1 MSDIILKIWKSFRSI
16 PLWVQIWVSFW
27 LVPVNLA
34 SLAFAAEDWGA
45 TVALLAIIAMALNV
59 IILFIEQRFSR
70 TMALPH
76 LPFWT
81 ALVILIVILRPDST
95 TPFGIYLMVLG
106 VTNTV
111 SLVLDYIDAYRWFK
125 GDRS

>member
-1 MSDIILKIWKSFRSI
+1 VLDVILKIWKSFRSI

-34 SLAFAAEDWGA
+34 SLAFFGEDWGA
-45 TVALLAIIAMALNV
+45 IVAFLAIIAMALNV

-95 TPFGIYLMVLG
+95 TPFGIYLIVLG
-106 VTNTV
+106 VTNTI
-111 SLVLDYIDAYRWFK
+111 SLVLDYIDAYRWLK
-125 GDRS
+125 GDRG

>member
-1 MSDIILKIWKSFRSI
+1 MSGIILKIWKSFRSI
-16 PLWVQIWVSFW
+16 PLWVQIWVSVW

-34 SLAFAAEDWGA
+34 SLAFVAEDWGA
-45 TVALLAIIAMALNV
+45 TVAFLAIIAMALNV

-81 ALVILIVILRPDST
+81 ALVILIVILRPNST
-95 TPFGIYLMVLG
+95 TTFGIYLIVLV

-125 GDRS
+125 GDRG

>member
-1 MSDIILKIWKSFRSI
+1 MDITLTIWKSFRSI

-27 LVPVNLA
+27 LVPVNLS
-34 SLAFAAEDWGA
+34 SLAFVAEDWGT
-45 TVALLAIIAMALNV
+45 TVAFLAIIAMALNV
-59 IILFIEQRFSR
+59 IILFVEQRFSR

-81 ALVILIVILRPDST
+81 GLVILIVILRPNST
-95 TPFGIYLMVLG
+95 TPFGIYLIVLG

-111 SLVLDYIDAYRWFK
+111 SLVLDYIDAYRWLK
-125 GDRS
+125 GDRG